1 MILAHHAADNG
12 FTTKNFLAHLEP
24 RLAICSSN
32 YDNLYDHPRQ
42 EIRDL
47 LHEQGVRLMTTKTG
61 DVIVKSIGDHTGA
74 YRAVNL
80 VNGWQDPRLD
90 GGRGRMRGFL

>member
-1 MILAHHAADNG
+1 
-12 FTTKNFLAHLEP
+12 
-24 RLAICSSN
+24 LAICSSD
-32 YDNLYDHPRQ
+32 YDNRYDHPRQ

-47 LHEQGVRLMTTKTG
+47 LYERGIRLMTTKTG

-80 VNGWQDPRLD
+80 KGNSNEISSTIDFRSKKSRILSFNED
-90 GGRGRMRGFL
+90 TLRERYRGRRHYGR